1 MCTPHYAYIE
11 LVGSVGGMGGGVCA
25 STLIKVLI
33 TTEYTT
39 VR

>member
-1 MCTPHYAYIE
+1 MWTPHYAYIE
-11 LVGSVGGMGGGVCA
+11 LVGLVGGDGGVCA

-33 TTEYTT
+33 TTKYTI